1 MEFRQVVL
9 VCHDFSIANNGTI
22 QSYPA
27 GQPDRLKVESRATRR
42 GVFVERDPAV
52 LGHWRVQPELRD
64 AAGSQDQLSRDAAGS
79 QDQLSSVTVSSAEEL
94 LAFLVSVW
102 KE

>member
-64 AAGSQDQLSRDAAGS
+64 AAGSQDQLS
-79 QDQLSSVTVSSAEEL
+79 SVTVSSAEEL

>member
-27 GQPDRLKVESRATRR
+27 GQPDRLKMESRATRR

-64 AAGSQDQLSRDAAGS
+64 AAGSQDQLS
-79 QDQLSSVTVSSAEEL
+79 SVTVSSAEEL